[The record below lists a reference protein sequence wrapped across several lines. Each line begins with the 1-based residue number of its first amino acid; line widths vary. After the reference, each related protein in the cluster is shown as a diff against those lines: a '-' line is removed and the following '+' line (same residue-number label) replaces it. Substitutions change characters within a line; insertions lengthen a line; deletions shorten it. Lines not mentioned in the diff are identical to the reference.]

1 MKTILRILLAL
12 AVPLAFSDQ
21 LNELRGRRDLSP
33 YDMHKWLEFRA
44 LLPLPAY
51 DQGDVATAPDY
62 RSIQAP
68 VALSDF
74 GRANRQGA

>member
-1 MKTILRILLAL
+1 MKMILRILLAL

-33 YDMHKWLEFRA
+33 YDMHKWMKFRT

-51 DQGDVATAPDY
+51 DQGDVAQGPCCPSATPTAREGDPCGF
-62 RSIQAP
+62 ING
-68 VALSDF
+68 V
-74 GRANRQGA
+74 